1 MQKVAFVFGTR
12 PEYIKIAPVVSAFRK
27 DGNFDVKL
35 IFTNQ
40 HKTMVDDFFPIFKEY
55 PDIKL
60 KIEHDGNL
68 SNLTGNIIK
77 ELDVIFKKENFDIV
91 FVHGDTTSTFCGGL
105 AAFYN
110 KIKIA
115 HIEAGLRSFDM
126 QSPFPEEMNR
136 KYIGLVADYHFC
148 ATEISKENIE
158 KEGSKGD
165 VFVTGNTSIDAIK
178 WVFDLKLRPSD
189 IVEKAFEGKN
199 LKYALLTSHRREN
212 LDKLD
217 EIFTGIKEILNLY
230 KNLKIILPMHLN
242 PLAKSKA
249 LEYFKDEN
257 RVVLTEPLNYIDI
270 AFAMSKSNFIITDSG
285 GLQEEG
291 TYFKIPI
298 LVLRKSTERPEGLSL
313 GFSRLTPNS
322 QDLKNAVSD
331 IFNEKF
337 KISSSVMPYGDGNA
351 SQKIL
356 NIVKNLK

>member
-1 MQKVAFVFGTR
+1 MQKIAFVFGTR

-27 DGNFDVKL
+27 DGNLDVKL

-60 KIEHDGNL
+60 EIEHDGNL

-136 KYIGLVADYHFC
+136 KYIGLIADYHFC
-148 ATEISKENIE
+148 ATEISKQNIE
-158 KEGSKGD
+158 KEDLKGD
-165 VFVTGNTSIDAIK
+165 IFVTGNTSIDAIK
-178 WVFDLKLRPSD
+178 WVVDLNLKPSD
-189 IVEKAFEGKN
+189 VVSKAFEDRN

-217 EIFTGIKEILNLY
+217 EIFTGMKEILNLH

-242 PLAKSKA
+242 PLARSKA

-257 RVVLTEPLNYIDI
+257 QVFLTEPLDYVDI
-270 AFAMSKSNFIITDSG
+270 AFAMSMSSFIITDSG

-298 LVLRKSTERPEGLSL
+298 LVLRNSTERPEGLSL

-322 QDLKNAVSD
+322 QDLKNAVND